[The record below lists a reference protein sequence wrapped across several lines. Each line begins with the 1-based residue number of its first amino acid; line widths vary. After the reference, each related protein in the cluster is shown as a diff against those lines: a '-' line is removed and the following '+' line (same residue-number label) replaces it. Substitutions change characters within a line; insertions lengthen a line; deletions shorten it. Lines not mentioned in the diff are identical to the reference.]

1 MEIKHSFS
9 DTTLCSFEVATI
21 REAAEQG
28 KSKLHG
34 ADLGEADLCGADLR
48 EADLCGAN
56 LCNAKL
62 YGADLR
68 GADLRRADLYG
79 ANLCEANLSAANLR
93 GADLHRA
100 DLYGANLCEADLRGA
115 RLYGARLYGAD
126 LRGANLDGEKI
137 EKNPLVV
144 VGLTYWCLIS
154 DNYMRLGC
162 KRFTH
167 AEWAEFDDKQIA
179 AMDSRALEFWS
190 QWKAP
195 LLAMCAAHK
204 PT

>member
-1 MEIKHSFS
+1 MEIKHRFT
-9 DTTLCSFEVATI
+9 DTTLCSFEVETI

-28 KSKLHG
+28 KYNLR
-34 ADLGEADLCGADLR
+34 EAKLCGADLR
-48 EADLCGAN
+48 GAN
-56 LCNAKL
+56 LYEANLYGANL
-62 YGADLR
+62 YGADLY
-68 GADLRRADLYG
+68 GADLYG
-79 ANLCEANLSAANLR
+79 ANLC
-93 GADLHRA
+93 
-100 DLYGANLCEADLRGA
+100 
-115 RLYGARLYGAD
+115 
-126 LRGANLDGEKI
+126 GANLDGEKI

-167 AEWAEFDDKQIA
+167 DEWHEFDDEQID
-179 AMDSRALEFWS
+179 AMASRALEFWT

-204 PT
+204 AGL